1 MCEAHIQVDVET
13 HLELAFRRAVVE
25 VTEREG
31 GACAL
36 SPGVSGT
43 PDVMLPTLAAQPRA
57 TSHTEMTEAQTSR
70 RRIFLLRVG
79 SSCTPTPRDSF
90 TLPS

>member
-1 MCEAHIQVDVET
+1 MQVDGET

-31 GACAL
+31 GAYAL

-43 PDVMLPTLAAQPRA
+43 PHVILPTLAAQPRA
-57 TSHTEMTEAQTSR
+57 TSHTVMTKAQTSR

-79 SSCTPTPRDSF
+79 SSFTPTPRGCF